1 MTKFE
6 QIAAFAAAA
15 QASNDPDTIVKV
27 AAESDVTRND
37 LIVHHN
43 LTEGN
48 IFTGE
53 GIVKVAEDEAP
64 SALLSAVDVYEKLAT
79 DQIDESQ
86 AMEMLK
92 EAGLTADD
100 FNIVADLLDKQ
111 AAEAGLVPDD
121 EPAEED
127 KTASDAGP
135 EAEEA
140 AWEKIAEAYEFLD
153 QAGLDPVAS
162 LEFAEQLAAAES
174 DTEQEKV
181 ASEWDGVDEESIDK
195 IAQVVEYLSDIE
207 GAPLSELMATFQ
219 KEAASLKGIGRLAR
233 MKTKKAGKSYLD
245 ALVGKGAKEAK
256 SEVKRL
262 KNAAKEENAALALPG
277 AEGELKKAKSKL
289 RKIRAKQAL
298 AAGVPA
304 AAVGTAGAAAA
315 NQ

>member
-121 EPAEED
+121 AGD

-181 ASEWDGVDEESIDK
+181 ASEWDGIDEESIDK
-195 IAQVVEYLSDIE
+195 IAQVVDYLSDIE
-207 GAPLSELMATFQ
+207 GAPLSELMSTFQ
-219 KEAASLKGIGRLAR
+219 KEAASLKELGSLA
-233 MKTKKAGKSYLD
+233 MAKSKKAGRAYLD
-245 ALVGKGAKEAK
+245 ALLGKGAKEAK
-256 SEVKRL
+256 GEVKRL
-262 KNAAKEENAALALPG
+262 KKIVKEKNPALALPG
-277 AEGELKKAKSKL
+277 VEGSLKQAKSKL

-304 AAVGTAGAAAA
+304 AAVGTAGVAAA